1 MGRQLG
7 IYFTKEDCQK
17 FLDFAKTTGN
27 VVAFPRQS
35 SSSDF
40 ASIDTVDDRNMEFFL
55 FNRGISS
62 NLVTEY
68 VTQQSYFVLDF
79 LQSSVIEFW
88 GSSLRDNN
96 MFPGRIWAEFTFLNK
111 ERTALLPK
119 DPGLSEW
126 YNTLAG
132 WIKKHSERVVW
143 TDSIRRQTSIV
154 GYAGMG
160 AQKFYDSGGR
170 LSLNPPS
177 IAKPQPDEKLL
188 GRILYRD
195 SEAYRAYLQDI
206 VRRRLARPKDRIKL
220 TCHLCGDMFYY
231 ENRNIHNVR
240 VDDWT
245 IYCSKVCPGCGEKR
259 KLHGG
264 VYQPTHSCGWDVMK
278 DETYKQ
284 KDYAPINKNELQWL
298 MRYLGRES

>member
-17 FLDFAKTTGN
+17 FLDFAKTTGT
-27 VVAFPRQS
+27 VVALPWRS
-35 SSSDF
+35 PTSDF
-40 ASIDTVDDRNMEFFL
+40 VSIETIDDKNFGFFL
-55 FNRGISS
+55 FNRGVSS
-62 NLVTEY
+62 NLVTRH
-68 VTQQSYFVLDF
+68 VTQQGYYVIDS
-79 LQSSVIEFW
+79 LQSSVIEFSR
-88 GSSLRDNN
+88 SSIRDNT
-96 MFPGRIWAEFTFLNK
+96 MFPGRIWADFTFLNK

-119 DPGLSEW
+119 VPEFSEW
-126 YNTLAG
+126 YDKLAG
-132 WIKKHSERVVW
+132 WIKKYSERVIW

-154 GYAGMG
+154 GYAGIG

-188 GRILYRD
+188 GRILYRN

-206 VRRRLARPKDRIKL
+206 VRRRLARPKDRIRL
-220 TCHLCGDMFYY
+220 TCHLCGDRFYY

-245 IYCSKVCPGCGEKR
+245 IYCPKVCPGCGEKR

-284 KDYAPINKNELQWL
+284 KDSAPINKNELQWL
-298 MRYLGRES
+298 RRYLGRES